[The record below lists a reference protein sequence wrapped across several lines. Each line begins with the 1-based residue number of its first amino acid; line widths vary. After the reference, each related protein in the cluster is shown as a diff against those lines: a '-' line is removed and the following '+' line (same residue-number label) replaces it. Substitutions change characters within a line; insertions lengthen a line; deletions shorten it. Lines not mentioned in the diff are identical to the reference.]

1 MVKSWLVSKEF
12 WVSSTERAVKTLAEF
27 VIALGAANGLNILNL
42 DWSTVIG
49 LGIGGA
55 VLSYAASIISAT
67 VAPKGTPSLV
77 REGDAQG

>member
-1 MVKSWLVSKEF
+1 MENSWLLSKTF
-12 WVSSTERAVKTLAEF
+12 WARSTERAVKTLAEF

-55 VLSYAASIISAT
+55 VLSYAASIISAPFAT
-67 VAPKGTPSLV
+67 KGTPSLV
-77 REGDAQG
+77 KEGDS